1 MSTAEHLAAIDLLRS
16 REFPA
21 ERGRSPSGV
30 GGPGY
35 HIAELLTSG
44 DFWDD
49 DGTEW
54 EATSDQYDA
63 ERDALTVLLA
73 ERWGAPQIFS
83 LASVFERAQGDAYG
97 GEDDWDDWGEDGG
110 GGTGDSGTGDGEAEG
125 EGEGEDIPEPWG
137 SLSSSVPDLHLWRVD
152 GRWIALGVSQ
162 WDKELPF
169 QLLAVVTEIDP
180 P

>member
-1 MSTAEHLAAIDLLRS
+1 MGQLSVAAALLGVMSTAEHLAAIDLLRS
-16 REFPA
+16 RDFPA
-21 ERGRSPSGV
+21 EHGRSPSGV

-54 EATSDQYDA
+54 EATSEQYDA
-63 ERDALTVLLA
+63 ERDGLTILLA

-97 GEDDWDDWGEDGG
+97 DEDEDGDEGAGDWGEGG
-110 GGTGDSGTGDGEAEG
+110 N
-125 EGEGEDIPEPWG
+125 EDIPEPWG

>member
-21 ERGRSPSGV
+21 ERGRSSWGV

-44 DFWDD
+44 DFWED
-49 DGTEW
+49 DGTRW
-54 EATSDQYDA
+54 EETSDQFDA
-63 ERDALTVLLA
+63 ERDGLTVLLA
-73 ERWGAPQIFS
+73 ERWGAPQMFS
-83 LASVFERAQGDAYG
+83 LASLFERAQGGVHAFEGAADA
-97 GEDDWDDWGEDGG
+97 
-110 GGTGDSGTGDGEAEG
+110 AE
-125 EGEGEDIPEPWG
+125 EIPEPWG
-137 SLSSSVPDLHLWRVD
+137 SLSCSVPDLHLWRVD
-152 GRWIALGVSQ
+152 ERWIALGVSQ

-169 QLLAVVTEIDP
+169 QLLAVITEIDP

>member
-1 MSTAEHLAAIDLLRS
+1 MSSAEHLATIDLLRS
-16 REFPA
+16 RGFPA

-44 DFWDD
+44 DFWED
-49 DGTEW
+49 DGTRW

-63 ERDALTVLLA
+63 ERDGLTVLLA
-73 ERWGAPQIFS
+73 ERWGAPQMFS
-83 LASVFERAQGDAYG
+83 LASVFERAQGDGYDDV
-97 GEDDWDDWGEDGG
+97 GEE
-110 GGTGDSGTGDGEAEG
+110 
-125 EGEGEDIPEPWG
+125 IPEPWS

>member
-16 REFPA
+16 RDFPA
-21 ERGRSPSGV
+21 EHGRSPSGV

-44 DFWDD
+44 DFWED
-49 DGTEW
+49 DGTQW
-54 EATSDQYDA
+54 EATADQYDA
-63 ERDALTVLLA
+63 ERDGLSVLLA

-83 LASVFERAQGDAYG
+83 LASLFERAQGDDFG
-97 GEDDWDDWGEDGG
+97 DGDGG
-110 GGTGDSGTGDGEAEG
+110 LGDGDDDS
-125 EGEGEDIPEPWG
+125 GEDIPEPWG
-137 SLSSSVPDLHLWRVD
+137 SLSSSVPDLHLWQVD

>member
-1 MSTAEHLAAIDLLRS
+1 MSTAEHLAAIDLLCS

-21 ERGRSPSGV
+21 EHSRSRSGV

-35 HIAELLTSG
+35 HIAELLTS
-44 DFWDD
+44 DEFWED

-54 EATSDQYDA
+54 EATAEQYEA
-63 ERDALTVLLA
+63 ERDGLTVLLA

-83 LASVFERAQGDAYG
+83 LASLFERTLSGSEGDDNDG
-97 GEDDWDDWGEDGG
+97 DDNEGDDG
-110 GGTGDSGTGDGEAEG
+110 A
-125 EGEGEDIPEPWG
+125 GEDIPEPWG

>member
-21 ERGRSPSGV
+21 EHGRSPSGV

-49 DGTEW
+49 DGMEW

-63 ERDALTVLLA
+63 ERDALTVLLG

-97 GEDDWDDWGEDGG
+97 YG
-110 GGTGDSGTGDGEAEG
+110 GEAA
-125 EGEGEDIPEPWG
+125 EGEDIPEPWG
-137 SLSSSVPDLHLWRVD
+137 SLSSSVPDLHLWRAD